1 MENII
6 SVKNF
11 TSKLLVFQD
20 IQILMTF
27 PKSLQTLKSLFL
39 SPFSI
44 LYVIEYVGMSEYH
57 KRVASSFPSI

>member
-39 SPFSI
+39 SPFLI
-44 LYVIEYVGMSEYH
+44 LYVIEYM
-57 KRVASSFPSI
+57 

>member
-11 TSKLLVFQD
+11 TSKLLVFLD

-44 LYVIEYVGMSEYH
+44 LYVIEYM
-57 KRVASSFPSI
+57 